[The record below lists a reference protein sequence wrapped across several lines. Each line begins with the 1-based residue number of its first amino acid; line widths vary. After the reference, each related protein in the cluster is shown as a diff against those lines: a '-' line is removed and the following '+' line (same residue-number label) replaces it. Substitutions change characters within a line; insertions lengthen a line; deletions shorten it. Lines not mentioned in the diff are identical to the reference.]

1 MKIIECDQGS
11 PEWHQ
16 ARLGIPTASNFE
28 RILSPT
34 GKPSTQAEAYALQLL
49 AEIITGQPTET
60 FQKTGAMERG
70 NELEAE
76 AAQFYELQRDVE
88 TVKVGFCTD
97 DAGTFGASPD
107 RLIGGDGGLEIK
119 CPLAHTH
126 VKYLLG
132 GELDMGY
139 YPQVQGN
146 MLVTGRK
153 WWDWMSYHPKMP
165 ALIIRVPR
173 NDKYIFSMQA
183 ELIKFDKALKS
194 HRQTLI
200 EKGYLK

>member
-1 MKIIECDQGS
+1 MKIIDCEQGS
-11 PEWHQ
+11 DEWKA
-16 ARLGIPTASNFE
+16 ARLGIPTASSFDK
-28 RILSPT
+28 ILSPG
-34 GKPSTQAEAYALQLL
+34 GKPSTQAEPYMLQLL
-49 AEIITGQPTET
+49 AEIITGAPTET
-60 FQKTGAMERG
+60 FKNGAMDRG
-70 NELEAE
+70 TELEPE
-76 AAQFYELQRDVE
+76 AVQFYELRNE
-88 TVKVGFCTD
+88 AEAIKIGFCTD

-107 RLIGGDGGLEIK
+107 RLIGEDGGLEIK

-126 VKYLLG
+126 VKYLLDG
-132 GELDMGY
+132 KMDIGY

-165 ALIIRVPR
+165 ALILRVPR

-183 ELIKFDKALKS
+183 ELIKFDKTLKS

-200 EKGYLK
+200 DKGYLK